1 MLSNARPGQVTQA
14 VPTSRGQCNE
24 GLTGLAY
31 ATGTATPITWFAA
44 LTTAKTSSFAGYG
57 DWRVPNTQALESLVD
72 VTCGFPAINE
82 TIFSGSKPAET
93 WTSTT
98 VRLFR
103 DHASFVYFT
112 GDGSSYSR
120 KADTGVVRLVRG
132 RGVFDL
138 LASTVMPT
146 YAPDVIGDNAVSAGK
161 DGVLLLRYLLG
172 FRGDALIA
180 GSLSGLG
187 RADAQA
193 VEDFIGT
200 GAQFD
205 VFGRP
210 TANANA
216 TAMQD
221 GLVST
226 RLMLGVADA
235 VLLTGISVPSD
246 AT

>member
-1 MLSNARPGQVTQA
+1 M
-14 VPTSRGQCNE
+14 
-24 GLTGLAY
+24 
-31 ATGTATPITWFAA
+31 TWFAA

-57 DWRVPNTQALESLVD
+57 DWRVPNRQELESLVD

-82 TIFSGSKPAET
+82 TIFPGTKPAET

-103 DHASFVYFT
+103 DHASFVYFS
-112 GDGSSYSR
+112 GGGSSYLR

-132 RGVFDL
+132 GGVFDL
-138 LASTVMPT
+138 LALTVMPT
-146 YAPDVIGDNAVSAGK
+146 CALGVSGNNAVSAGK

-172 FRGDALIA
+172 FRGDAMIA
-180 GSLSGLG
+180 GSLLGPG

-210 TANANA
+210 TANA

-221 GLVST
+221 GLVLT
-226 RLMLGVADA
+226 RLMLGVPDA

-246 AT
+246 ATYTSGSTVRANVNARCATSY